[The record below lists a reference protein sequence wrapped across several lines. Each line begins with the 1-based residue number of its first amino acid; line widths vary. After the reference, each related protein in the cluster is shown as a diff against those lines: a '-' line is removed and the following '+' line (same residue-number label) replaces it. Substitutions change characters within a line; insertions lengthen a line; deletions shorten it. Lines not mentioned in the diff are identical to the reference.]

1 MYLWHMSP
9 PVICGL
15 LKVSYQS
22 INKTLL
28 MELLGVDDGETVWG
42 WRSSVLCVCVALGAV
57 AGCCV
62 VCCVVTNCCSEC
74 VYLCSGCVLMYVWSC
89 VCVCMR
95 AVGYM

>member
-1 MYLWHMSP
+1 MYLCHMSP

-42 WRSSVLCVCVALGAV
+42 WRSSVLLCVCVALGAV
-57 AGCCV
+57 ADCCV
-62 VCCVVTNCCSEC
+62 VCCVVTNC
-74 VYLCSGCVLMYVWSC
+74 L
-89 VCVCMR
+89 
-95 AVGYM
+95 